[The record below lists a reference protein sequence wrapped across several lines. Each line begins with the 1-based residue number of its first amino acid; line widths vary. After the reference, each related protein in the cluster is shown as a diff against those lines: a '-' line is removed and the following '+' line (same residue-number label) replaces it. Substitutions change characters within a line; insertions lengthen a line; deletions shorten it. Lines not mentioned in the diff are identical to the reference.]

1 VQRRTPVFGTTG
13 ILVALG
19 LVFGDI
25 GTSPLYVLRAAT
37 ELRQISEELILQ
49 ILSLIFWIITL
60 IASVKYVS
68 FVINVD
74 NQGEGG
80 ILALYSLVKRRFKWV
95 LFLALIGLAALVAE
109 AVITPAISI
118 LAAVEGLKIIDP
130 NIQTTSIAFV
140 LIIFLFTLQGWGSQV
155 VGTILGPIILI
166 WFSFIGFVGLVH
178 VIESPFVLRAI
189 NPKYAID
196 HILQNGFFSAEFF
209 KSFAAVFLCI
219 TGVEALYSD
228 VGHVGRLNLRVAW
241 VFVKLALLLNY
252 FGQGANLLKYKGQ
265 TLDPAFSPFYDLV
278 PEDYILI
285 ATFISSLATVV
296 ASQAVISG
304 VFTLGSIAVNTNLIP
319 KLRIK
324 YPGKFKGQVYLPQL
338 NFILMLGCTLIV
350 FIFQNSKNLEHL
362 YGLSVNLSIIC
373 TTVLFTCFL
382 IKTRRFAMA
391 TVFFVFF
398 IFLELCFLKSN
409 LSKFWEG
416 AWLTLVFA
424 AVLFTLSYAWL
435 FGYSVNK
442 DVRAF
447 IELKPHLCKFEALS
461 NDQSVPLFADN
472 LVCLSES
479 NIPEVIE
486 SRLIYSIFY
495 KKPKR
500 ALTYWLIHVDIVDE
514 PFSEK
519 EEIFC
524 LIPKV
529 LYKVNFK
536 LGFRTRINLD
546 QRFFNLYKRLVSQGE
561 INDLTG
567 TPSLASLGVH
577 RSTLFLVFKKTPLQD
592 LELNFVQAI
601 LYSIWLILNSISE
614 PRWKMFDIDEYLI
627 IEESVPTDPVCF

>member
-209 KSFAAVFLCI
+209 KSLAAVFSLHNWS
-219 TGVEALYSD
+219 GS
-228 VGHVGRLNLRVAW
+228 
-241 VFVKLALLLNY
+241 FVL
-252 FGQGANLLKYKGQ
+252 
-265 TLDPAFSPFYDLV
+265 
-278 PEDYILI
+278 
-285 ATFISSLATVV
+285 
-296 ASQAVISG
+296 
-304 VFTLGSIAVNTNLIP
+304 
-319 KLRIK
+319 
-324 YPGKFKGQVYLPQL
+324 
-338 NFILMLGCTLIV
+338 
-350 FIFQNSKNLEHL
+350 
-362 YGLSVNLSIIC
+362 
-373 TTVLFTCFL
+373 
-382 IKTRRFAMA
+382 
-391 TVFFVFF
+391 
-398 IFLELCFLKSN
+398 
-409 LSKFWEG
+409 
-416 AWLTLVFA
+416 
-424 AVLFTLSYAWL
+424 
-435 FGYSVNK
+435 
-442 DVRAF
+442 
-447 IELKPHLCKFEALS
+447 
-461 NDQSVPLFADN
+461 
-472 LVCLSES
+472 
-479 NIPEVIE
+479 
-486 SRLIYSIFY
+486 
-495 KKPKR
+495 
-500 ALTYWLIHVDIVDE
+500 
-514 PFSEK
+514 
-519 EEIFC
+519 
-524 LIPKV
+524 
-529 LYKVNFK
+529 
-536 LGFRTRINLD
+536 
-546 QRFFNLYKRLVSQGE
+546 
-561 INDLTG
+561 
-567 TPSLASLGVH
+567 
-577 RSTLFLVFKKTPLQD
+577 
-592 LELNFVQAI
+592 
-601 LYSIWLILNSISE
+601 
-614 PRWKMFDIDEYLI
+614 
-627 IEESVPTDPVCF
+627 

>member
-1 VQRRTPVFGTTG
+1 
-13 ILVALG
+13 
-19 LVFGDI
+19 
-25 GTSPLYVLRAAT
+25 
-37 ELRQISEELILQ
+37 
-49 ILSLIFWIITL
+49 
-60 IASVKYVS
+60 
-68 FVINVD
+68 
-74 NQGEGG
+74 
-80 ILALYSLVKRRFKWV
+80 
-95 LFLALIGLAALVAE
+95 
-109 AVITPAISI
+109 
-118 LAAVEGLKIIDP
+118 
-130 NIQTTSIAFV
+130 
-140 LIIFLFTLQGWGSQV
+140 
-155 VGTILGPIILI
+155 
-166 WFSFIGFVGLVH
+166 
-178 VIESPFVLRAI
+178 
-189 NPKYAID
+189 
-196 HILQNGFFSAEFF
+196 
-209 KSFAAVFLCI
+209 
-219 TGVEALYSD
+219 
-228 VGHVGRLNLRVAW
+228 
-241 VFVKLALLLNY
+241 
-252 FGQGANLLKYKGQ
+252 
-265 TLDPAFSPFYDLV
+265 
-278 PEDYILI
+278 
-285 ATFISSLATVV
+285 
-296 ASQAVISG
+296 
-304 VFTLGSIAVNTNLIP
+304 
-319 KLRIK
+319 
-324 YPGKFKGQVYLPQL
+324 
-338 NFILMLGCTLIV
+338 
-350 FIFQNSKNLEHL
+350 
-362 YGLSVNLSIIC
+362 
-373 TTVLFTCFL
+373 
-382 IKTRRFAMA
+382 MA

-409 LSKFWEG
+409 LSKFWDG

-435 FGYSVNK
+435 FGYSINK

-447 IELKPHLCKFEALS
+447 IELKPHLSKFEALS

-514 PFSEK
+514 PFAEK

-614 PRWKMFDIDEYLI
+614 TRWKMFDIDEYLI
-627 IEESVPTDPVCF
+627 IEESVPTDPVCC

>member
-1 VQRRTPVFGTTG
+1 
-13 ILVALG
+13 
-19 LVFGDI
+19 
-25 GTSPLYVLRAAT
+25 
-37 ELRQISEELILQ
+37 
-49 ILSLIFWIITL
+49 
-60 IASVKYVS
+60 
-68 FVINVD
+68 
-74 NQGEGG
+74 
-80 ILALYSLVKRRFKWV
+80 
-95 LFLALIGLAALVAE
+95 
-109 AVITPAISI
+109 
-118 LAAVEGLKIIDP
+118 
-130 NIQTTSIAFV
+130 
-140 LIIFLFTLQGWGSQV
+140 
-155 VGTILGPIILI
+155 
-166 WFSFIGFVGLVH
+166 
-178 VIESPFVLRAI
+178 
-189 NPKYAID
+189 
-196 HILQNGFFSAEFF
+196 
-209 KSFAAVFLCI
+209 
-219 TGVEALYSD
+219 
-228 VGHVGRLNLRVAW
+228 
-241 VFVKLALLLNY
+241 
-252 FGQGANLLKYKGQ
+252 
-265 TLDPAFSPFYDLV
+265 
-278 PEDYILI
+278 
-285 ATFISSLATVV
+285 
-296 ASQAVISG
+296 
-304 VFTLGSIAVNTNLIP
+304 
-319 KLRIK
+319 
-324 YPGKFKGQVYLPQL
+324 
-338 NFILMLGCTLIV
+338 
-350 FIFQNSKNLEHL
+350 
-362 YGLSVNLSIIC
+362 
-373 TTVLFTCFL
+373 
-382 IKTRRFAMA
+382 MA

-447 IELKPHLCKFEALS
+447 IELKPHLSKFEALS
-461 NDQSVPLFADN
+461 KDQAVPLFADN

-592 LELNFVQAI
+592 LELNFIQAI

-614 PRWKMFDIDEYLI
+614 ARWKMFDIDEYLI
-627 IEESVPTDPVCF
+627 IEETVPTDPVCC

>member
-1 VQRRTPVFGTTG
+1 MQRRTPVFGTTG

-80 ILALYSLVKRRFKWV
+80 ILALYSLVKRRFKWL

-155 VGTILGPIILI
+155 VGTLLGPIILI

-196 HILQNGFFSAEFF
+196 HILQNGFLSAEFF

-285 ATFISSLATVV
+285 ATFISSFATVV

-350 FIFQNSKNLEHL
+350 FIFRNSKNLEHL

-409 LSKFWEG
+409 LSKFWDG

-627 IEESVPTDPVCF
+627 IEESVPTDPVCC